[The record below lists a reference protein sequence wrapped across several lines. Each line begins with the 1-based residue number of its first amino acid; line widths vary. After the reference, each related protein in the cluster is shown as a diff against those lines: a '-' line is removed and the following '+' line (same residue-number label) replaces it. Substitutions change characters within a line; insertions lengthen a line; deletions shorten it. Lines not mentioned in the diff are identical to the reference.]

1 MLRLIARRL
10 LVGLIVL
17 FVVSLLVF
25 AASLLLPGDAAQ
37 AILGRTASPDRL
49 AALREQLHLDQ
60 PAYQR
65 YLSWLGDLF
74 TGSLGESLA
83 NGQPVAELVGQRTAN
98 SGVLLLC
105 SAVIA
110 TPVSIIAGTWSAL
123 RRGRTVDNVVSTGTL
138 VLAALP
144 EFVVGILLI
153 LFFSTTVLHWFPAV
167 ALVDE
172 SRSLF
177 SQSAV
182 LVLPTLTLVLA
193 VSPYIIRMMR
203 ATMLEVLDSEFV
215 QQARLKGLPERVVLV
230 RHALPN
236 AIGPVAQVIAL
247 QLAWLAG
254 GVVVVEYLFRFP
266 GIGQGLVDAVTNRDL
281 PTLQA
286 LVMLIAFVYVLCNLL
301 ADVVSILSNPRLRT
315 AR

>member
-1 MLRLIARRL
+1 MLRLVARRL
-10 LVGLIVL
+10 IVGVIVL

-37 AILGRTASPDRL
+37 AILGRTATPERL

-65 YLSWLGDLF
+65 YLTWLGDLF
-74 TGSLGESLA
+74 SGSLGKSLA
-83 NGQPVAELVGQRTAN
+83 NGQPVGELIAERTAN
-98 SGVLLLC
+98 SVVLLFW
-105 SAVIA
+105 SALIA
-110 TPVSIIAGTWSAL
+110 TPLSIAAGTWSAL
-123 RRGRTVDNVVSTGTL
+123 RRGRAVDNVLSTGSL
-138 VLAALP
+138 VMASLP

-153 LFFSTTVLHWFPAV
+153 VLFSTTVLNWFPAV
-167 ALVDE
+167 ALLDDG
-172 SRSLF
+172 RSIF
-177 SQSAV
+177 SQGSV
-182 LVLPTLTLVLA
+182 LVLPVATLVLA
-193 VSPYIIRMMR
+193 VSPYITRMMR

-215 QQARLKGLPERVVLV
+215 QQARLKGVPERTVLL

-266 GIGQGLVDAVTNRDL
+266 GIGQGLVDSVTNRDL
-281 PTLQA
+281 PVLQA
-286 LVMLIAFVYVLCNLL
+286 LVMLIAFVYVLFNLI
-301 ADVVSILSNPRLRT
+301 ADIVGILSNPKLRT
-315 AR
+315 AK

>member
-49 AALREQLHLDQ
+49 AALREQLHLDE

-74 TGSLGESLA
+74 TGSLGDSLA

-98 SGVLLLC
+98 SAVLLLC

-172 SRSLF
+172 NRSLF
-177 SQSAV
+177 AQSAV

-193 VSPYIIRMMR
+193 VSPYITRMMR

-266 GIGQGLVDAVTNRDL
+266 GIGQGLVDSVTNRDL